1 MLDFENRMMGQY
13 DALVDQSLQLFV
25 WREVCRHLELRESAT
40 TIAEM
45 LHRELGALGIRID
58 RLGDTGIDTLFESPR
73 LTTPTVFELD
83 DRLKRS
89 LFTWAKRDGF
99 TLMDDAASGPSIGPL
114 RSLLTPPRDAKVSI
128 GPLLNESRLI
138 GLLHVYWKQNVAPE
152 LVQRAAWILEPLA
165 AALEND
171 ARLHQLESLRAAA
184 EAERNR
190 LLSRYGR
197 KPALDDE
204 VVGADA
210 GLRWVM
216 ERVALVAGLDV
227 PVLILGETGTGKEV
241 ISRAI
246 HNRSRRASGPFI
258 RVNCGAIP
266 SELIDSQLFGHEK
279 GSFTGASD
287 QRQGW
292 FERADGGTLFLDE
305 IGELPLAAQVRLLRV
320 LQDHQIERVGGKESI
335 HVDVRIIAAT
345 HRDLSTMVKQQMFRE
360 DLWYRVNVFPILM
373 PRLRDRIE
381 DIAALTNHFA
391 QRAASRFG
399 LPVCEPTA
407 ADLQLLSSYPWP
419 GNVRELGAVID
430 RAAILGN
437 GQTLEIGKALGFG
450 QPSPAEPSGIPT
462 PMHQV
467 AQPIEP
473 PVGLPSLG
481 IQPAGFNSPFPIS
494 PTAGGV
500 ARLDSAMVEHIER
513 ALAAS
518 GGRIEGNRGAAEI
531 LGINPHTLRA
541 RMRKLGIDWNRFR
554 NR

>member
-99 TLMDDAASGPSIGPL
+99 TLMDDTASGPSIGPL
-114 RSLLTPPRDAKVSI
+114 RSLLTPPRDATVSI
-128 GPLLNESRLI
+128 GPLMNESRLI

-246 HNRSRRASGPFI
+246 HNRSRRASG
-258 RVNCGAIP
+258 RL
-266 SELIDSQLFGHEK
+266 S
-279 GSFTGASD
+279 AST
-287 QRQGW
+287 
-292 FERADGGTLFLDE
+292 A
-305 IGELPLAAQVRLLRV
+305 V
-320 LQDHQIERVGGKESI
+320 LS
-335 HVDVRIIAAT
+335 
-345 HRDLSTMVKQQMFRE
+345 
-360 DLWYRVNVFPILM
+360 
-373 PRLRDRIE
+373 PR
-381 DIAALTNHFA
+381 N
-391 QRAASRFG
+391 
-399 LPVCEPTA
+399 
-407 ADLQLLSSYPWP
+407 
-419 GNVRELGAVID
+419 
-430 RAAILGN
+430 
-437 GQTLEIGKALGFG
+437 
-450 QPSPAEPSGIPT
+450 
-462 PMHQV
+462 
-467 AQPIEP
+467 
-473 PVGLPSLG
+473 
-481 IQPAGFNSPFPIS
+481 
-494 PTAGGV
+494 
-500 ARLDSAMVEHIER
+500 
-513 ALAAS
+513 
-518 GGRIEGNRGAAEI
+518 
-531 LGINPHTLRA
+531 
-541 RMRKLGIDWNRFR
+541 
-554 NR
+554 